1 VQVTENKQENKRKTI
16 VYIDGFNLYFA
27 LKEKN
32 WQSLMWL
39 DLVKLG
45 KGLLRPDQ
53 ELVRVKYFTARITND
68 VQKQRRQTAF
78 LDALATLDGLEIYEG
93 AYQHN
98 RVMCYDC
105 GREWPDSKE
114 KQTDVSI
121 ATQMLVDS
129 HVPNRMDDI
138 ILVTADSDQ
147 VPAMKAVRGLG
158 KHVLIVLPPG
168 RISYLEVQKAA
179 DSRLELTKRMFRES
193 LLPEEVQTK
202 SGFVI
207 KRPEKYK

>member
-1 VQVTENKQENKRKTI
+1 MNENKVVKRKAI

-27 LKEKN
+27 LKAKN
-32 WQSLMWL
+32 WHSLMWL

-45 KGLLRPDQ
+45 QRLLRADQ
-53 ELVRVKYFTARITND
+53 ELVRVKYFTARIRND
-68 VQKQRRQTAF
+68 PPKQKRQTAF

-93 AYQHN
+93 AYQDN
-98 RVMCYDC
+98 RVLCYDC

-121 ATQMLVDS
+121 ATHMLIDS
-129 HVPNRMDDI
+129 YTPDLIDDI

-147 VPAMKAVRGLG
+147 CPAMRAVRALG

-168 RISYLEVQKAA
+168 RIDYLEVQKAA
-179 DSRLELTKRMFRES
+179 DSRLELTKKMFRES
-193 LLPEEVQTK
+193 LLPEEVPTK
-202 SGFVI
+202 SGFVV
-207 KRPEKYK
+207 KRPDKYK

>member
-1 VQVTENKQENKRKTI
+1 VIEKTAVKRKAI

-32 WQSLMWL
+32 WISLMWL
-39 DLVKLG
+39 DLVKLSQR
-45 KGLLRPDQ
+45 LLRADQ

-68 VQKQRRQTAF
+68 AQKQQRQNAF
-78 LDALATLDGLEIYEG
+78 LDALATLDGLEIHEG

-98 RVMCYDC
+98 RIMCHDC
-105 GREWPDSKE
+105 GREWADSKE
-114 KQTDVSI
+114 KQTDVNI
-121 ATQMLVDS
+121 ATHMLVDS
-129 HVPNRMDDI
+129 HVPNRVDDI

-147 VPAMKAVRGLG
+147 VPAIRAVRALG
-158 KHVLIVLPPG
+158 KHVLVVLPPG
-168 RISYLEVQKAA
+168 RINYLEIQRGA

-193 LLPEEVQTK
+193 LLPESVPTK
-202 SGFVI
+202 NGFVI

>member
-1 VQVTENKQENKRKTI
+1 MNENKAVKRKAI

-32 WQSLMWL
+32 WHSLMWL
-39 DLVKLG
+39 DLVKLSRR
-45 KGLLRPDQ
+45 LLRTDQ
-53 ELVRVKYFTARITND
+53 ELTRVKYFTARIRND
-68 VQKQRRQTAF
+68 PPKERRQKAF

-98 RVMCYDC
+98 RVTCFEC

-121 ATQMLVDS
+121 ATHMLVDS
-129 HVPNRMDDI
+129 HTPGLMDDI

-147 VPAMKAVRGLG
+147 CPAMKAVRKLG

-168 RISYLEVQKAA
+168 RIDYLEVQKEA

-193 LLPEEVQTK
+193 LLPEEVQANG
-202 SGFVI
+202 GFVI
-207 KRPEKYK
+207 KRPDKYK

>member
-1 VQVTENKQENKRKTI
+1 MTENKAEKRKAI

-32 WQSLMWL
+32 WISFMWL
-39 DLVKLG
+39 DLVKLSHR
-45 KGLLRPDQ
+45 LLRSDQ

-68 VQKQRRQTAF
+68 AQKQQRQNAF
-78 LDALATLDGLEIYEG
+78 LDALATLDGIEIHEG

-98 RVMCYDC
+98 RVTCHGC

-114 KQTDVSI
+114 KQTDVNI
-121 ATQMLVDS
+121 ATHMLVDS
-129 HVPNRMDDI
+129 HAPNRVDDI

-147 VPAMKAVRGLG
+147 VPAIRAVRALG
-158 KHVLIVLPPG
+158 KHVLVVLPPG
-168 RISYLEVQKAA
+168 RISYLEIQRGA

-193 LLPEEVQTK
+193 LLPENVPTK